1 LLKGRWTLRDLV
13 DFEALAGDARTPDEG
28 AVLEAVKGLEGAE
41 ARRVGMKVWLDGV
54 RRGGGDFPGAVW
66 AGGRFVV
73 GALVVVGMFLT
84 GIGVMTG
91 MLDRERMA
99 FHVPMLIGVS
109 VALPLLVLVAGG
121 LAWVVRG
128 KFSGGL
134 SVVSRFLGWLIGK
147 MGGAEYPGLLQPA
160 VAFGQCSPAA
170 SPAALA
176 RETPDETSASP
187 ARSRLHGGKRQQ
199 AAAVQGLRRESR
211 SGSLSILAESLRLAG
226 GKGWEAMGWNLVRMT
241 QAGAAMFSAG
251 LMVGLLG
258 CIWFMEIGFY
268 WESTTPEW
276 MAKQISRVVVFLSL
290 PWAWAFPD
298 WVPLGDVFL
307 GGFGENGRIL
317 DGRMESTAK
326 WYKFILASIF
336 FWGMLPRLAFW
347 GYAVFRERRALG
359 ALDFQSKRHRE
370 LWREIIGTRRADV
383 REAPLD
389 GVLVLDV
396 GGTGLKENELRGFL
410 LRRLRVNPGEW
421 FEVGVWDGKGEA
433 AAAESIR
440 KAPAGVVLLAEGWA
454 LSPPRMAALH
464 RQIRSLG
471 KRETPIFFLVVNVG
485 SNGKLAAVKGE
496 EKTVWKDFADGLG
509 DAALEVFFHEGEG
522 GP

>member
-1 LLKGRWTLRDLV
+1 MKGRWTLRDLV
-13 DFEALAGDARTPDEG
+13 DFEALAGDARTPEAG

-41 ARRVGMKVWLDGV
+41 ARRVGMKVWLDGE
-54 RRGGGDFPGAVW
+54 RSGGGEFPGEVW
-66 AGGRFVV
+66 AGGRLVV
-73 GALVVVGMFLT
+73 GALVAVVMFLT

-109 VALPLLVLVAGG
+109 VGLPLLILIASW
-121 LAWVVRG
+121 A
-128 KFSGGL
+128 
-134 SVVSRFLGWLIGK
+134 GWLLRGRFSKGLGFVPRLLGALVGKLGGAGK
-147 MGGAEYPGLLQPA
+147 MEWW
-160 VAFGQCSPAA
+160 
-170 SPAALA
+170 
-176 RETPDETSASP
+176 RT
-187 ARSRLHGGKRQQ
+187 
-199 AAAVQGLRRESR
+199 
-211 SGSLSILAESLRLAG
+211 LRLEG

-241 QAGAAMFSAG
+241 QAGAVMFSAG

-276 MAKQISRVVVFLSL
+276 MAKQISRVVVFLSF

-383 REAPLD
+383 SQAPLD

-396 GGTGLKENELRGFL
+396 GGTGLKESDLRGFM

-421 FEVGVWDGKGEA
+421 FEVGVWDGKGEEA
-433 AAAESIR
+433 SAESIR

-454 LSPPRMAALH
+454 LSPPRMAALY

-522 GP
+522 VP

>member
-1 LLKGRWTLRDLV
+1 LRDLV
-13 DFEALAGDARTPDEG
+13 DFEALAGDDRTPHDA
-28 AVLEAVKGLEGAE
+28 AVLEAVKGLEAAE

-54 RRGGGDFPGAVW
+54 RRGGGEFPGEVW

-73 GALVVVGMFLT
+73 GALVAVVMFLT

-99 FHVPMLIGVS
+99 FHVPMLLGVS
-109 VALPLLVLVAGG
+109 VFLPLLILVAS
-121 LAWVVRG
+121 WVGWFMRG
-128 KFSGGL
+128 RFSKVLGFVPRL
-134 SVVSRFLGWLIGK
+134 LGWLVGK
-147 MGGAEYPGLLQPA
+147 LGCAERPGLLQPA
-160 VAFGQCSPAA
+160 VAFGQCSPDA
-170 SPAALA
+170 SPAASA
-176 RETPDETSASP
+176 RETPDETSSSP

-199 AAAVQGLRRESR
+199 AAAVQGLCRETG
-211 SGSLSILAESLRLAG
+211 SGSLSVFAESLRLEG
-226 GKGWEAMGWNLVRMT
+226 GKGWEAMGWNLVRLT
-241 QAGAAMFSAG
+241 QAGAVMFSAG

-276 MAKQISRVVVFLSL
+276 MAKQISRGVVFLSL

-298 WVPLGDVFL
+298 WVPLGDVFM
-307 GGFGENGRIL
+307 GGFGENGRML

-370 LWREIIGTRRADV
+370 LWREIIGTRRVDV
-383 REAPLD
+383 SEAPLD

-396 GGTGLKENELRGFL
+396 GGTGLREEDLRGFL

-454 LSPPRMAALH
+454 LSPPRMTALH
-464 RQIRSLG
+464 KQIRSLG
-471 KRETPIFFLVVNVG
+471 KRETPVYFLVVNVG
-485 SNGKLAAVKGE
+485 GNGKLVAVKAE
-496 EKTVWKDFADGLG
+496 EKTVWKVFADGLA
-509 DAALEVFFHEGEG
+509 DAALEVFFHDGEGER
-522 GP
+522 

>member
-1 LLKGRWTLRDLV
+1 M
-13 DFEALAGDARTPDEG
+13 DFEALAGDARTQDEG
-28 AVLEAVKGLEGAE
+28 AVLAAVKGLEGAE

-54 RRGGGDFPGAVW
+54 RSGGGEFPGEVW

-73 GALVVVGMFLT
+73 GALVVVVMFLT

-109 VALPLLVLVAGG
+109 VALPLLILIASWAGWLLRGRFSKG
-121 LAWVVRG
+121 LGVVP
-128 KFSGGL
+128 KL
-134 SVVSRFLGWLIGK
+134 LGWLVGKLGGAGK
-147 MGGAEYPGLLQPA
+147 MEWW
-160 VAFGQCSPAA
+160 
-170 SPAALA
+170 
-176 RETPDETSASP
+176 RT
-187 ARSRLHGGKRQQ
+187 
-199 AAAVQGLRRESR
+199 
-211 SGSLSILAESLRLAG
+211 LRLEG
-226 GKGWEAMGWNLVRMT
+226 GKGWEAIGWNLVRMT
-241 QAGAAMFSAG
+241 QAGAVMFSAG

-290 PWAWAFPD
+290 PWAWTFPD
-298 WVPLGDVFL
+298 WAPLGDVLL

-383 REAPLD
+383 SEAPLD

-396 GGTGLKENELRGFL
+396 GGTGLKESDLRGFL

-440 KAPAGVVLLAEGWA
+440 KAPAGVVLLAESWA

-522 GP
+522 GS